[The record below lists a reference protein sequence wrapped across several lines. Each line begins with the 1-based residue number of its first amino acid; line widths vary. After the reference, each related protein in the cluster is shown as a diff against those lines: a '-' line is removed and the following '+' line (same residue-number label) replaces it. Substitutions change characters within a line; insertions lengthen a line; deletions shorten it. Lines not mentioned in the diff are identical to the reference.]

1 MKTTMSSRERLLAA
15 MALQEPDH
23 VPLYCLW
30 NHDRDPFNRRDCRKR
45 IDATLELGLDDTLWL
60 HGPWQIDPSV
70 RVSTRTESVPGQE
83 YVLLHKRYETPKG
96 VLEHVVRSS
105 EYLKSAEE
113 IAVLGDLNMSHGTKS
128 LVEGPQDLPAL
139 RFLLTDPDGAQLERF
154 REQARAFRQFAD
166 ERQVLFEGAYV
177 SLGDTAAWLVRPQD
191 LIYAAHDNPGFIDEL
206 LEIIWHWHLKQIEML
221 IDVGVDVI
229 LHRGWY
235 EMPDFW
241 GVDAYRR
248 FLKPLLRE
256 EAAIVHQA
264 GVRFS
269 YIMTKGIMH
278 LLDDFLEIGMD
289 LLWGADPVQGGA
301 DLKGL
306 AERLQGRL
314 CVLGGMNGNLTM
326 SEGTPAQI
334 EAAVEEAIRV
344 LGPGNGFVLSPVD
357 KIEAWTPWENVEAMI
372 SRWRDLASCPIA
384 RG

>member
-30 NHDRDPFNRRDCRKR
+30 SHERDPFNRKDCRRR
-45 IDATLELGLDDTLWL
+45 IEATLELGLDDTLWL
-60 HGPWQIDPSV
+60 YGPWQIDPAV
-70 RVSTRTESVPGQE
+70 RVSAWSEPVADRD
-83 YVLLHKRYETPKG
+83 YHLLHKRYETPKG

-105 EYLKSAEE
+105 QYLQSADE
-113 IAVLGDLNMSHGTKS
+113 ISVLGDLNMSHGVKS
-128 LVEGPQDLPAL
+128 LVEGPADLPAL
-139 RFLLTDPDGAQLERF
+139 RFLLTDPDGEQLERF
-154 REQARAFRQFAD
+154 LAQARAYRAFAD
-166 ERQVLFEGAYV
+166 EHQVLFEGAYV

-191 LIYAAHDNPGFIDEL
+191 LIMAAHDDPAFIEEL

-241 GVDAYRR
+241 GVSAYRR

-264 GVRFS
+264 GAKFS

-289 LLWGADPVQGGA
+289 LLWGVDPVQGGA
-301 DLKGL
+301 DLEAL
-306 AERLQGRL
+306 SQRVSGRL

-326 SEGTPAQI
+326 TEGTVAQI
-334 EAAVEEAIRV
+334 ETAVEDAIRI
-344 LGPGNGFVLSPVD
+344 LGPGRGFVLSPVD
-357 KIEAWTPWENVEAMI
+357 KIEAWTPWANVEAMI
-372 SRWRDLASCPIA
+372 NRWRDLASYPIA
-384 RG
+384 RA